1 MYKFF
6 AYIGRMKYIKRWG
19 LMHSMI
25 RENILEHSGM
35 VAIVAHGLAT
45 IANVEFGENLDVNSI
60 TVKALFHEC
69 SEVITGDLPTPI
81 KYHNEDISSAYKNL
95 ESIANDK
102 LVAQLPA
109 NMTGIYSS
117 ILGDNVSGE
126 HRYVKY
132 ADQLCAYIKC
142 IEETSMGNKQFDS
155 ALSTLKNTIDGIDNS
170 AVKYFV
176 ANMLEPFALTLD
188 QLSISND

>member
-25 RENILEHSGM
+25 HENILEHSGM

-45 IANVEFGENLDVNSI
+45 IANIEFGDKLDVNSI

-81 KYHNEDISSAYKNL
+81 KYHNSDISTAYKNL
-95 ESIANDK
+95 ESIANSK
-102 LVAQLPA
+102 LVSQLPDS
-109 NMTGIYSS
+109 MSGIYGD
-117 ILGDNVSGE
+117 ILGDNDSIE
-126 HRYVKY
+126 HSYVKY

-142 IEETSMGNKQFDS
+142 IEECSMGNKQFDS
-155 ALSTLKNTIDGIDNS
+155 ALATLKNTVDSIDNH
-170 AVKYFV
+170 AVRYFV
-176 ANMLEPFALTLD
+176 DNMLEPFALTLD
-188 QLSISND
+188 QLSISHD